1 MSVFGSDHTGHWPPP
16 RAGQAE
22 RLARSARHDA
32 LRYREEG
39 RRLEVGG
46 HDPERVRA
54 EIIALRERLAVL
66 EHFFEEQLA
75 RIVEQLPPAITYAVN
90 RALAA
95 KALAEGGS
103 HNGHATQDS
112 LGGASSNG
120 GTEGHRQWQAAP
132 SGPLA

>member
-1 MSVFGSDHTGHWPPP
+1 M
-16 RAGQAE
+16 
-22 RLARSARHDA
+22 ARSARQDV
-32 LRYREEG
+32 LRYRAAG

-66 EHFFEEQLA
+66 EHFCEEQLA

-103 HNGHATQDS
+103 QNGHATQDS
-112 LGGASSNG
+112 PGGAQSGGASSNG